1 MKTTDSAYKNEFQS
15 FAFDFLTDN
24 GFASYF
30 SENYIIVP
38 GLCDVHVHFR
48 EPGFLYK
55 ETIKS
60 GCRAAAHGGYTAV
73 CSMPNL
79 NPVPDSLKNLKPQLD
94 AIEKSAEIKVI
105 PYGAVTVGES
115 GRELS
120 DMKGMAEYV
129 CAFSDDGKGVQRED
143 IMRQAMLEA
152 RSLGKIIAAH
162 CEDNTLLRGGYIH
175 DGEYARQHGHRGICS
190 ESEFRQIERDIKLS
204 KETGCAYH
212 VCHISAKESVDLI
225 RDAKAEGVNITCE
238 TAPHYLVLCDDN
250 LEEDGR
256 FKMNPPLRGK
266 ADREAD
272 RKSTRLNS
280 SHRCTS
286 RMPSSA

>member
-1 MKTTDSAYKNEFQS
+1 
-15 FAFDFLTDN
+15 
-24 GFASYF
+24 
-30 SENYIIVP
+30 
-38 GLCDVHVHFR
+38 
-48 EPGFLYK
+48 
-55 ETIKS
+55 
-60 GCRAAAHGGYTAV
+60 
-73 CSMPNL
+73 MPNL

-120 DMKGMAEYV
+120 DMKSMAKYV

-190 ESEFRQIERDIKLS
+190 ESEFRQIER
-204 KETGCAYH
+204 
-212 VCHISAKESVDLI
+212 
-225 RDAKAEGVNITCE
+225 
-238 TAPHYLVLCDDN
+238 
-250 LEEDGR
+250 
-256 FKMNPPLRGK
+256 
-266 ADREAD
+266 
-272 RKSTRLNS
+272 
-280 SHRCTS
+280 RCV
-286 RMPSSA
+286 